1 MASCSEERK
10 VQGGAVKTH
19 QVENQVPPL
28 ANYNLY
34 SSDAALRAAVECHGV
49 KAAAHELTEF
59 GALVGSEAVLEHG
72 RLANENPPVLRAF
85 DRNGHRINVVEY
97 HPSYHELMALSMTH
111 GLHAQPWQSS
121 MPGRFVTRAAK
132 TYMMTQVEAG
142 HGCPITMT
150 FASVPALRNSSDLA
164 ADWVPR
170 LISCSMTL
178 EIFRL
183 SRSMRT
189 PQDGDDRET
198 GRVRCSGEYDPR
210 SCAVRRQLSADRS

>member
-10 VQGGAVKTH
+10 VRGAVKTH
-19 QVENQVPPL
+19 QVENQGPPL
-28 ANYNLY
+28 ANYNLF

-72 RLANENPPVLRAF
+72 RLANENPPILRAF

-97 HPSYHELMALSMTH
+97 HPSYHELMTLSMAH
-111 GLHAQPWQSS
+111 GLHANALAIINA
-121 MPGRFVTRAAK
+121 RTFVTRAAK

-170 LISCSMTL
+170 LISSQYDSPKSSGCR
-178 EIFRL
+178 EACEHR
-183 SRSMRT
+183 R
-189 PQDGDDRET
+189 DGDDRET
-198 GRVRCSGEYDPR
+198 GRVRCSREYDSR
-210 SCAVRRQLSADRS
+210 SCAV